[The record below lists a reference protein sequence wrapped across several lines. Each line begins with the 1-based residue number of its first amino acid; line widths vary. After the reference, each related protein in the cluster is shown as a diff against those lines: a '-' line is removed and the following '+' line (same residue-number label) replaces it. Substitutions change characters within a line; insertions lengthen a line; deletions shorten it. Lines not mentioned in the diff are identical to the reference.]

1 MFPADSL
8 HLTRRHFIGTAS
20 ALGGLVALHPFSA
33 RAQAGQAHLRV
44 LSTTDLHCHVQPYDY
59 YADKPVDTVG
69 LARTASVIE
78 AIRAEATNTL
88 LVDNGDYLQGNP
100 MGDYIAYSRGMQPGD
115 IHPVIAGMNTLGYEC
130 GTLGNHEFNY
140 GVEFLD
146 LVNAGANFPIICANF
161 ARSLGATPRE
171 DDLHLPPY
179 VILDREIT
187 DGAGETRAIKV
198 GLIGFVPPQI
208 MLWDRG
214 HLEGAF
220 AARDILEAARA
231 WVPEMR
237 EAGADVVVALSHSG
251 IAPGPDAEMLENASL
266 QLAAVDGIDAVVT
279 GHQHRIWPSEDFSGD
294 GIDLA
299 AGTIGGKPAAMAGFW
314 GSHMGLIDL
323 MLEADSSGWRVAA
336 AESSARPIY
345 QRNEDRSV
353 TALVADYA
361 PAIEATAEVHQA
373 TLDYVRAEVG
383 QSTAPLQSY
392 FAVVTDDPSV
402 QIVSQAQTWYVT
414 DLLKGTEWEGLPVL
428 SAAAPFKSGG
438 RGGPD
443 YYTDVPAGPI
453 AIKNVADVYLYPN
466 TLQAVAIT
474 GAQVKDWL
482 ERSAGIFLQVE
493 PGATDAALLDPAFPA
508 YNFDTIDGVTY
519 AIDVT
524 QPSKYDV
531 DGNLLNPDA
540 SRIVDLAFDGAP
552 IDPEA
557 RFVVATNIY
566 RASGGGAF
574 PGADGST
581 VILAAPDT
589 NRDVIVRYIV
599 DKGTISPA
607 SDGNWRL
614 APAGGATVIYDT
626 GPASE
631 ASLADVRDRGRSI
644 EPAGDAPHGFLRD
657 RITR

>member
-1 MFPADSL
+1 MTPTHSP
-8 HLTRRHFIGTAS
+8 HLSRRRLLGTAS
-20 ALGGLVALHPFSA
+20 AFGGLVLLHPFSA
-33 RAQAGQAHLRV
+33 RAQAGQAHLRI
-44 LSTTDLHCHVQPYDY
+44 LSTTDLHCHVRPYDY
-59 YADKPVDTVG
+59 YADKPVDTLG
-69 LARTASVIE
+69 LSRTASLIE

-100 MGDYIAYSRGMQPGD
+100 MGDYIAYKRGMQPGA
-115 IHPVIAGMNTLGYEC
+115 IHPVIAGMNTLGYEA

-146 LVNAGANFPIICANF
+146 LVNAGANFPIVCANF
-161 ARSLGATPRE
+161 ATALGASPRE
-171 DDLHLPPY
+171 DKLHLPPY
-179 VILDREIT
+179 IILDREII
-187 DGAGETRAIKV
+187 DGEGKGHPVRV

-220 AARDILEAARA
+220 VTRDILEAARG

-237 EAGADVVVALSHSG
+237 EAGANIVVALSHSG
-251 IAPGPDAEMLENASL
+251 IAPGPDEAMLENASL
-266 QLAAVDGIDAVVT
+266 QLAAVPGIDAVVT
-279 GHQHRIWPSEDFSGD
+279 GHQHRVWPSKDFAGE

-299 AGTIGGKPAAMAGFW
+299 AGALMGKPAAMAGFW

-323 MLEADSSGWRVAA
+323 MLEADGGGWRVAA
-336 AESSARPIY
+336 FECEARPIY
-345 QRNEDRSV
+345 QRNEDRSI
-353 TALVADYA
+353 TALVDDYA
-361 PAIEATAEVHQA
+361 PPLAATEAVHEA

-383 QSTAPLQSY
+383 QTTAPLQSY

-414 DLLKGTEWEGLPVL
+414 DLMKGTEREGLPVL

-438 RGGPD
+438 RGGPE

-453 AIKNVADVYLYPN
+453 AIKNVADIYLYPN
-466 TLQAVAIT
+466 TLQAVEIS
-474 GAQVKDWL
+474 GAEVKDWL

-493 PGATDAALLDPAFPA
+493 PGAVDAPLIDPNFPA
-508 YNFDTIDGVTY
+508 YNFDTIDGVSY

-524 QPSKYDV
+524 QPAKYDV
-531 DGNLLNPDA
+531 DGALMNPDA
-540 SRIVDLAFDGAP
+540 SRIVDLTFEGAP

-557 RFVVATNIY
+557 RFVVATNNY
-566 RASGGGAF
+566 RAGGGGSF

-581 VILAAPDT
+581 VILVAPDT

-599 DKGTISPA
+599 EQGTISPA
-607 SDGNWRL
+607 ADGNWRL
-614 APAGGATVIYDT
+614 APAGGATVSYDT

-631 ASLADVRDRGRSI
+631 AYLADVRDRGLTI
-644 EPAGDAPHGFLRD
+644 EPAGDAPDGFMRY
-657 RITR
+657 RITL

>member
-1 MFPADSL
+1 MIARSPS
-8 HLTRRHFIGTAS
+8 LTRRRFLGAS
-20 ALGGLVALHPFSA
+20 AAVGGLVMLHPFSA

-59 YADKPVDTVG
+59 YADKPSDTVG

-100 MGDYIAYSRGMQPGD
+100 MGDYIAYKKGMKAGD
-115 IHPVIAGMNTLGYEC
+115 IHPVIAGMNTLGYEG

-146 LVNAGANFPIICANF
+146 LVNAGANFPIVCANF
-161 ARSLGATPRE
+161 ASKLGATPRE
-171 DDLHLPPY
+171 DALHLKPY
-179 VILDREIT
+179 VILSRSVV
-187 DGAGETRAIKV
+187 DGEGAPHAIKV

-214 HLEGAF
+214 HLEGKF
-220 AARDILEAARA
+220 QTRDILEAAKA

-237 EAGADVVVALSHSG
+237 EAGADIVVALSHSG
-251 IAPGPDAEMLENASL
+251 IDPAADATMAENASL
-266 QLAAVDGIDAVVT
+266 QLAAVEGIDAVVT
-279 GHQHRIWPSEDFSGD
+279 GHQHRVWPSEDFEGE

-299 AGTIGGKPAAMAGFW
+299 KGSLNGKPAAMAGFW

-323 MLEADSSGWRVAA
+323 MLQQDGGKWTVAA
-336 AESSARPIY
+336 FETSARPIY
-345 QRNEDRSV
+345 QRNEDRSI
-353 TALVADYA
+353 TALVADFA
-361 PAIEATAEVHQA
+361 PAIEATEEVHQA
-373 TLDYVRAEVG
+373 TLEYVRAEVG
-383 QSTAPLQSY
+383 TSTAPLQSY

-438 RGGPD
+438 RGGPE

-466 TLQAVAIT
+466 TLQAVEVT

-482 ERSAGIFLQVE
+482 ERSAGIFNQIT
-493 PGATDAALLDPAFPA
+493 PGGADQPLIDANFPA

-524 QPSKYDV
+524 QPSKFDA
-531 DGNLLNPDA
+531 DGTLVNPEA
-540 SRIVDLAFDGAP
+540 SRIVDLMFDGKP
-552 IDPEA
+552 VDPGA
-557 RFVVATNIY
+557 RFVVATNNY
-566 RASGGGAF
+566 RAGGGGHF

-581 VILAAPDT
+581 MILAAPDT
-589 NRDVIVRYIV
+589 NRDVIVRFIV
-599 DKGTISPA
+599 EEGTISPSA
-607 SDGNWRL
+607 DSNWKL
-614 APAGGATVIYDT
+614 APAGGATVLYDT

-631 ASLADVRDRGRSI
+631 AYLEDVRSRGLSI
-644 EPAGDAPHGFLRD
+644 EAVGDAEDGFLRY
-657 RITR
+657 RITL

>member
-1 MFPADSL
+1 MTLPQ
-8 HLTRRHFIGTAS
+8 HVTRRQFLGTVS
-20 ALGGLVALHPFSA
+20 AIGGLVVLHPFSA

-44 LSTTDLHCHVQPYDY
+44 ISTTDLHCHVQPYDY

-69 LARTASVIE
+69 LARTGSIIE

-100 MGDYIAYSRGMQPGD
+100 MGDYIAYKRGMKEGD
-115 IHPVIAGMNTLGYEC
+115 VHPVIAGMNTLAYEA

-146 LVNAGANFPIICANF
+146 LVNAGAAFPVVCANF
-161 ARSLGATPRE
+161 ASALGAAPR
-171 DDLHLPPY
+171 DDKLHLEPY
-179 VILDREIT
+179 VILPRTIT
-187 DGAGETRAIKV
+187 DGAGQPQAINV

-214 HLEGAF
+214 HLEGRF
-220 AARDILEAARA
+220 ETRDILEAARA

-251 IAPGPDAEMLENASL
+251 IDAGPEAAMMENASL
-266 QLAAVDGIDAVVT
+266 QLAAVPGIDAVVT
-279 GHQHRIWPSEDFSGD
+279 GHQHRVWPSEDFAGD

-299 AGTIGGKPAAMAGFW
+299 AGTLNGKPATMGGFW

-323 MLEADSSGWRVAA
+323 LLERDGGAWRVTA
-336 AESSARPIY
+336 AESSVRPIY

-361 PAIEATAEVHQA
+361 PAIVATEAVHQA
-373 TLDYVRAEVG
+373 TLEYVRTPVG
-383 QSTAPLQSY
+383 ETTAPLQSY
-392 FAVVTDDPSV
+392 FAVVADDPSV

-466 TLQAVAIT
+466 TLQVVAIT
-474 GAQVKDWL
+474 GAQLKDWL
-482 ERSAGIFLQVE
+482 ERSAGIFAQVTAE
-493 PGATDAALLDPAFPA
+493 TPDQPLIDPAFPA
-508 YNFDTIDGVTY
+508 YNFDVIDGVTY

-524 QPSKYDV
+524 QPAKYDV
-531 DGNLLNPDA
+531 DGKLVNPDA
-540 SRIVDLAFDGAP
+540 SRITDLMFDGRP

-557 RFVVATNIY
+557 KFVVATNNY
-566 RASGGGAF
+566 RAGGGGSF

-581 VILAAPDT
+581 VILASPDT
-589 NRDVIVRYIV
+589 NRDVVVRYII
-599 DKGTISPA
+599 DKGTISPSA
-607 SDGNWRL
+607 DGNWRF
-614 APAGGATVIYDT
+614 APAGGATATYDT
-626 GPASE
+626 GPRSE
-631 ASLADVRDRGRSI
+631 AYLEDVRARGLAI
-644 EPAGDAPHGFLRD
+644 EPAGDAPDGFLRY
-657 RITR
+657 RITL